1 MQPVSFGTSDRQLLG
16 IYYPPEGDAVRDAA
30 VLVCGPAPQEYM
42 RTHWAV
48 RKLAGLLARRGFP
61 VMRFDYFGT
70 GDSAGETE
78 EGRPR
83 LWVEDVS
90 AAARELLDVSGA
102 YALSAV
108 GLRLGASLAALASAE
123 GLDLEDLVLWEPV
136 VHGPS
141 YIEELRAI
149 GARKYSEFLFPP
161 DQRPGSGQLLGYL
174 FPPEV
179 EEETRAVDLM
189 RALPRARRRVV
200 MAVSEER
207 PDYLALRSRLEEEA
221 LRGGPALSW
230 RHEPEAAG
238 GDLDGALLSNSIL
251 AAIAGALE
259 EP

>member
-1 MQPVSFGTSDRQLLG
+1 MQPVSFGTSDRQLQG

-78 EGRPR
+78 EGRPA
-83 LWVEDVS
+83 LWVEDVK
-90 AAARELLDVSGA
+90 AAARELVDVSGA

-108 GLRLGASLAALASAE
+108 GLRLGASLAAIATAG
-123 GLDLEDLVLWEPV
+123 GLDVEDLVLWEPV

-141 YIEELRAI
+141 YLEELRAI
-149 GARKYSEFLFPP
+149 GTRKYSEFLFPP
-161 DQRPGSGQLLGYL
+161 DQRQGSGQLLGYA
-174 FPPEV
+174 FPSEV
-179 EEETRAVDLM
+179 EEETRSVDLL
-189 RALPRARRRVV
+189 RSLPRARRRVV

-207 PDYLALRSRLEEEA
+207 PDYMVLKARLEEEA
-221 LRGGPALSW
+221 LRGGAGLSW
-230 RHEPEAAG
+230 RHEPETAG
-238 GDLDGALLSNSIL
+238 SDLDGALLSNAIL
-251 AAIAGALE
+251 AAIARALE